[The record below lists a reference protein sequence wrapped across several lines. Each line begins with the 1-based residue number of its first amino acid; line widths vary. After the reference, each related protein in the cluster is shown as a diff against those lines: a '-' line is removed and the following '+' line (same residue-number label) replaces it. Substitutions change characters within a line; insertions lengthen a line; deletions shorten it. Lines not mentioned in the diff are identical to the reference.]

1 MLGLELS
8 DIGPDF
14 GIIPALLEKIS
25 DPGPRIPEQRLVD
38 EVDRCGG
45 ALDVQQDGADLRQRD
60 AVFRI
65 GM

>member
-1 MLGLELS
+1 ML
-8 DIGPDF
+8 P
-14 GIIPALLEKIS
+14 EKIS
-25 DPGPRIPEQRLVD
+25 DPVPRIAEQRLVN
-38 EVDRCGG
+38 EVDGCGG